1 MLPMSR
7 TPTVVTLYKFN
18 EVDGGLA
25 QIQYSVVQGSVNR
38 RNPVSTTETGGS
50 TTCELSHDG

>member
-7 TPTVVTLYKFN
+7 TPTVATLYKFN

-25 QIQYSVVQGSVNR
+25 QIQYSVVQGERESQE
-38 RNPVSTTETGGS
+38 SGQ
-50 TTCELSHDG
+50 HY